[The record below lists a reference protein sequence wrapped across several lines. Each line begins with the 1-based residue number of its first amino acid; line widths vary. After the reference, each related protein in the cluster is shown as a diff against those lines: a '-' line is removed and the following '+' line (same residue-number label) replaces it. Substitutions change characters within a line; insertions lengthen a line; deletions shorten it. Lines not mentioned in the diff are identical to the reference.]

1 VRGDRINHRT
11 TNRTKRQNATPGFA
25 IRIEEH
31 TDLGIAFLV
40 AEDEGG
46 AYEPLGPVATIAEA
60 REIAGEDLRHRMQE
74 LERGSEALC
83 PARYKVW
90 ARGLDGYAVAAVLD
104 PSTL

>member
-1 VRGDRINHRT
+1 MNHRT
-11 TNRTKRQNATPGFA
+11 TNRTNRHTATPGFA
-25 IRIEEH
+25 IRIDEH

-40 AEDEGG
+40 AEDDCG

-60 REIAGEDLRHRMQE
+60 REIAGEDLRHRTQG
-74 LERGSEALC
+74 LERDGEALC

>member
-1 VRGDRINHRT
+1 MYHRT
-11 TNRTKRQNATPGFA
+11 TNRTNPQKATPGFA
-25 IRIEEH
+25 IRIESY

-46 AYEPLGPVATIAEA
+46 AYEPLGPVASIAEA

-74 LERGSEALC
+74 LDRGGEPMC
-83 PARYKVW
+83 PALYKVW
-90 ARGLDGYAVAAVLD
+90 AQGLDGYAVAVVLD